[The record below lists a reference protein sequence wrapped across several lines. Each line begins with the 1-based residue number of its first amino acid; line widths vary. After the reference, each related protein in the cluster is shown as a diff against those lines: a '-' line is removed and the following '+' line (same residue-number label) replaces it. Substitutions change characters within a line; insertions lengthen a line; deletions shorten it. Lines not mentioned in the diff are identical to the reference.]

1 MTIQMPYTDSVDQQ
15 LQHVKDNAT
24 LTEDIA
30 QGSVLKSMQG
40 MQMLVHNTHNSQPE
54 AVEGLIP

>member
-1 MTIQMPYTDSVDQQ
+1 MPYTDSVDQQ

-24 LTEDIA
+24 LTEDTA